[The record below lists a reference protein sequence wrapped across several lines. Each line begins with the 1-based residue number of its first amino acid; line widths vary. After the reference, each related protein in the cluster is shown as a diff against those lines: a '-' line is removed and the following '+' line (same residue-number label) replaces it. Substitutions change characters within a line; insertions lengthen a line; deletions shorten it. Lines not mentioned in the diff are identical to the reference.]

1 MHLIYLRKNSFYE
14 TLQDLSIVEISD
26 DENLTPA
33 APAVPQLDPVIT
45 KESIMAALKESFG
58 IVIEKIYETND
69 LVACLSVLYNIVHQK
84 KRFPCTDALP
94 MDS

>member
-33 APAVPQLDPVIT
+33 APAVPQLDSVIT

-84 KRFPCTDALP
+84 KPFA
-94 MDS
+94 SSF